1 MDKYVTYYY
10 GKNEMNQVKVFLIK
24 LPKFKFYS
32 NAKWVSFDWLNDGNL
47 RFVKNNQLDDFL
59 SEYGDVIVNV
69 EEEKNEFGMLNG
81 RRKAR
86 IDLNKGKHMER
97 VQWLEFEVELE
108 DGSKQKA
115 KGKVKIFYQGQPVFC
130 KRCSK
135 DHDKKCPAQIKEE
148 ESLKDYEMKR
158 QEKCINF
165 TVSDSEFRHANQKAL
180 FSDTNVASGAKIG
193 HIANVLEN
201 TDLLG
206 YKNIIVNAGLNNM
219 MLNCNTNIEKWQAQL
234 TQEVGKL
241 KKVLKTC
248 ATDGKNIRVI
258 PVPDVPITK
267 STSKAKNMQKI
278 INSDLSDMVKEI
290 SESHANSIKMVDVP
304 LRNEEEAF
312 SDNKHFTEHQ
322 TAIMLECIDESLPTD
337 EKLIIRNKP
346 KCVLLTTPRIY
357 SGVYS
362 TYRFGCGKCTKLG
375 HSDANCKLNLEGV
388 DTPIKCNKS
397 KRSDRLSSTD
407 DTHKRNKIGQ

>member
-1 MDKYVTYYY
+1 MATLITEYKLDFTLHLQKCDLPSYQKASAAYTQTVPSAPLKIEFRQQRPGIFIVKTFNEPDAQKLMDKYVTYYY

-206 YKNIIVNAGLNNM
+206 YKNIVVNAGLNNM

-234 TQEVGKL
+234 TQEVG
-241 KKVLKTC
+241 
-248 ATDGKNIRVI
+248 I
-258 PVPDVPITK
+258 
-267 STSKAKNMQKI
+267 
-278 INSDLSDMVKEI
+278 
-290 SESHANSIKMVDVP
+290 
-304 LRNEEEAF
+304 
-312 SDNKHFTEHQ
+312 
-322 TAIMLECIDESLPTD
+322 
-337 EKLIIRNKP
+337 
-346 KCVLLTTPRIY
+346 
-357 SGVYS
+357 
-362 TYRFGCGKCTKLG
+362 
-375 HSDANCKLNLEGV
+375 
-388 DTPIKCNKS
+388 
-397 KRSDRLSSTD
+397 
-407 DTHKRNKIGQ
+407 